1 MPATPESAYSGRP
14 FPRDALPF
22 PSLDPNYCYFFE
34 FSEKREALHGF
45 DAPYLRLSIALSF
58 SLSFFYSL
66 FSRRSPLRRLFLPFS
81 MDRLG
86 SPEPRFCRESPT
98 TNNTEAPAEWRGLLC
113 CGKKPL
119 WEGWMR
125 LDRVLTI
132 AKPLIARN
140 TAGQEPAGKI
150 SFSTFCANSVQFP

>member
-1 MPATPESAYSGRP
+1 MASMRHISVSSLLSPSRFPLSAP
-14 FPRDALPF
+14 FFRAVLR
-22 PSLDPNYCYFFE
+22 SAACFF
-34 FSEKREALHGF
+34 L
-45 DAPYLRLSIALSF
+45 
-58 SLSFFYSL
+58 
-66 FSRRSPLRRLFLPFS
+66 FS

-86 SPEPRFCRESPT
+86 SPEPRLCRESPT
-98 TNNTEAPAEWRGLLC
+98 TKNTEAPAEWRGLLC